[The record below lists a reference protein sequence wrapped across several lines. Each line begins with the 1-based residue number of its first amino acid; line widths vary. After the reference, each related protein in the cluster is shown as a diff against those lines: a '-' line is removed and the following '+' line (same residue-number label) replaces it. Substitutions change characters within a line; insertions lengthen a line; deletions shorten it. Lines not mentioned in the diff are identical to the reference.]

1 MLILNPSFQGEG
13 QFYAFFAVLYLALYL
28 AVLYLLCLAFQVF
41 SCDIGAYFPILTFF
55 ENKPFNSRKIGD
67 ILLKHVAIEA

>member
-1 MLILNPSFQGEG
+1 MHFLLFYILIVQGK
-13 QFYAFFAVLYLALYL
+13 
-28 AVLYLLCLAFQVF
+28 CLAFQFLKIF
-41 SCDIGAYFPILTFF
+41 SCDIRAYFPILTFF